1 MKLFARILKSL
12 RYRIIDRD
20 YVPYFA
26 KKSFQPIAIMLLNL
40 SLRLLGFNNYGP
52 SAKSGEEFFLRRL
65 LATNPEFCID
75 VGANVG
81 KYSEFILRNS
91 SSRVLAFEP
100 LSGAFQRLQ
109 ILQNQFTS
117 RLTIEN
123 LGCAR
128 NSGELKLYFGSETS
142 ELASF
147 SNEVNQ
153 IDYVGASN
161 VNSVSV
167 RTTSLDDYFQHN
179 PFRELKG
186 CDLLKIDTEGFE
198 YEVLL
203 GASNFISQFK
213 PRVVQIEFN
222 LHHLYQNHSLR
233 LIGELLYNYKAF
245 RLLPNNNG
253 MIPIEKEDFLSNI
266 YQYSNYVFILSDWCN
281 NPEISKILGI

>member
-1 MKLFARILKSL
+1 M
-12 RYRIIDRD
+12 
-20 YVPYFA
+20 
-26 KKSFQPIAIMLLNL
+26 LNL

-52 SAKSGEEFFLRRL
+52 SAKSGEEFFLRRFL
-65 LATNPEFCID
+65 DTKPEFCID

-100 LSGAFQRLQ
+100 LPGAFQRLQ
-109 ILQNQFTS
+109 ILRNQFGS

-128 NSGELKLYFGSETS
+128 DSGELKLYFGSETS

-147 SNEVNQ
+147 SNKVNQ

-167 RTTSLDDYFQHN
+167 RTTSLDDYFQPN
-179 PFRELKG
+179 PFRELKS

-203 GASNFISQFK
+203 GASKFISQFK
-213 PRVVQIEFN
+213 PRVIQIEFN

-233 LIGELLYNYKAF
+233 LIGELLRNYEAF
-245 RLLPNNNG
+245 RLLPKNNG
-253 MIPIEKEDFLSNI
+253 MISIQKEDFLSNI
-266 YQYSNYVFILSDWCN
+266 YQYSNYVFISTDWCN